1 MKSTQ
6 HVIRNDLQ
14 NMYVWIY
21 GFMNGAKDVK
31 SRAKRALFSRYKK
44 GESVLFLFL
53 YPFIFLSLPSFLYF
67 LPSYMAWG
75 DRKK

>member
-21 GFMNGAKDVK
+21 ENGAKDLK
-31 SRAKRALFSRYKK
+31 SRAKRAFSSRYKK

-53 YPFIFLSLPSFLYF
+53 YPFVFLSLPSFLNF